1 MHFEVKYCILPSF
14 QKTFPRNLNG
24 YDTEL
29 DCLISKEDTV
39 KFFFT
44 GILFRLQLEDLL
56 EPQSL
61 MCKF

>member
-1 MHFEVKYCILPSF
+1 MHFEVKHCILPSF
-14 QKTFPRNLNG
+14 QKTLPRNLNG

-39 KFFFT
+39 FLT
-44 GILFRLQLEDLL
+44 DILFRLQLEDLL
-56 EPQSL
+56 DPQSL